1 MMKNSYFLPENPF
14 LILLMPLLAGIFLGV
29 VLPFDALLQVL
40 TISIYTIAF
49 IFFTLNLYY
58 ARWKIYR
65 KPWLGSVLIHV
76 FLLLSGTLFAEKNK
90 EINQKNHFSKQRS
103 DALLVTIIQEPKQSG
118 NLLRFNTSVTH
129 TVFRDKISLSSG
141 SLLVALK
148 LDSNQKTQLNYGD
161 QLLIRNQYK
170 TVDAPFNPAEFNY
183 KLWLQHQNIYFQ
195 TYLNQ
200 NQYQLI
206 ATNQGNPI
214 ISEAL
219 EIRKKM
225 VQKFQQY
232 LQDPDAIAVA
242 STLILGYRADLSQ
255 DVLQAYSKT
264 GTMHVLSVSGMHVA
278 LVYIIIELLLR
289 FLNHKRSTILLKA
302 FISIV
307 LIWLYALLS
316 GFSPA
321 VCRAAVMISFVICG
335 KTYNRHIS
343 MLNILLVSA
352 FMLLLYN
359 PYFITDVG
367 FQLSYLAVFGLI
379 LLQPIIENL
388 LDVKQKYL
396 QKLWAL
402 LSVSLA
408 AQIIT
413 FPVSVFYFHQ
423 FPVYFLLSNLFIVL
437 PSMLI
442 MYVGIA
448 FLAFSNVDLLAK
460 PLAFLL
466 EKTIVIMDSGLAW
479 IEQIPFGSWNKLWI
493 TTPEYLLLYA
503 IICCGFGWM
512 IHRKIFLLKLNA
524 VFIVLFL
531 MSFSYKRYSSGN
543 QQEIVFLNL
552 RRNFGLIC
560 KNGNEAFVITN
571 LKNTDKAFQY
581 SIQPYLDSCQATKIH
596 LFQPEQNFNDAS
608 FIRQNH
614 LIQFQNKLI
623 FVADQHFEHQVF
635 RQKIKVDLVLIT
647 GNPKFN
653 LSQITQN
660 LIFDLLIMDASN
672 SDYHT
677 KKLTAEAVSD
687 GQKIVSLKR
696 NNCLRI
702 NSNQSN

>member
-1 MMKNSYFLPENPF
+1 MKNSYFLPENPF
-14 LILLMPLLAGIFLGV
+14 LILLMPLLSGIFCGV
-29 VLPFDALLQVL
+29 VFPFAAWITLLKL
-40 TISIYTIAF
+40 IIYTTASGF
-49 IFFTLNLYY
+49 FLLNIFY
-58 ARWKIYR
+58 ARLKIYR
-65 KPWLGSVLIHV
+65 TPWLGSMFIHL
-76 FLLLSGTLFAEKNK
+76 FLLFCGILIAEQNK
-90 EINQKNHFSKQRS
+90 EINQENHFSRKKA
-103 DALLVTIIQEPKQSG
+103 DALLVTINQEPKKNG
-118 NLLRFNTSVTH
+118 NLIRFSTSVTH
-129 TVFRDKISLSSG
+129 TVFIGKISVATG

-148 LDSNQKTQLNYGD
+148 LDSNQKNTLNYGD
-161 QLLIRNQYK
+161 QLLVPNQYK
-170 TVDAPFNPAEFNY
+170 PVDAPFNPAEFNY

-195 TYLNQ
+195 TYLNP

-206 ATNQGNPI
+206 AQDKGNPI
-214 ISEAL
+214 IARSL
-219 EIRKKM
+219 LIRQQM
-225 VQKFQQY
+225 VRKFQQY
-232 LQDPDAIAVA
+232 LHNPNAVSVA

-289 FLNHKRSTILLKA
+289 FLNRKRSTIILKA

-321 VCRAAVMISFVICG
+321 VCRAAVMIAFVICG

-359 PYFITDVG
+359 PDFIADAG

-388 LDVKQKYL
+388 LDFKQKYL
-396 QKLWAL
+396 RKLWSL

-442 MYVGIA
+442 MYTGIA
-448 FLAFSNVDLLAK
+448 FLAVSAVPVIAK
-460 PLAFLL
+460 PMAFLL
-466 EKTIVIMDSGLAW
+466 EKTIIGMNNGLLW
-479 IEQIPFGSWNKLWI
+479 IENIPYGSWNRLWI
-493 TTPEYLLLYA
+493 TTLEYLLLYA
-503 IICCGFGWM
+503 MIICVFGWI
-512 IHRKIFLLKLNA
+512 IHRKTFLLKLNA

-531 MSFSYKRYSSGN
+531 MSFSYKRFRAGN
-543 QQEIVFLNL
+543 QQEIIFLNL

-560 KNGNEAFVITN
+560 KNGKEAFVLTD
-571 LKNTDKAFQY
+571 LKMADKSFQY
-581 SIQPYLDSCQATKIH
+581 SVRPFLDSCQSENIH
-596 LFQPEQNFNDAS
+596 LLKPDQDFTDAV
-608 FIRQNH
+608 FIRQKS
-614 LIQFQNKLI
+614 LLQFGNKLI
-623 FVADQHFEHQVF
+623 FIAGQDFTNQHFPH
-635 RQKIKVDLVLIT
+635 KIKVDVVLIT
-647 GNPKFN
+647 GNPKIS
-653 LSQITQN
+653 LKQITQN
-660 LIFDLLIMDASN
+660 LIFDLLLIDATN
-672 SDYHT
+672 SDYHI
-677 KKLTAEAVSD
+677 KKISDEAILD
-687 GQKIVSLKR
+687 GRKIFILKR

-702 NSNQSN
+702 NSN

>member
-1 MMKNSYFLPENPF
+1 MKNSYFLPENPF

-29 VLPFDALLQVL
+29 VFPFDNLIQALS
-40 TISIYTIAF
+40 ISIYTIAF
-49 IFFTLNLYY
+49 VFLMLNFGY
-58 ARWKIYR
+58 AKWKIYR
-65 KPWLGSVLIHV
+65 KPWFGSVLIHV
-76 FLLLSGTLFAEKNK
+76 FLLLSGILFAEQNK
-90 EINQKNHFSKQRS
+90 EINQKDHFSKQKS
-103 DALLVTIIQEPKQSG
+103 DALLITIIQEPKQTGS
-118 NLLRFNTSVTH
+118 LLRFNTSVTH
-129 TVFRDKISLSSG
+129 TVFRGKISVSSG

-170 TVDAPFNPAEFNY
+170 SVDAPFNPAEFNY

-195 TYLNQ
+195 TYLNL

-206 ATNQGNPI
+206 ATNQSNPI
-214 ISEAL
+214 IAKAL
-219 EIRKKM
+219 EIRKQM

-232 LQDPDAIAVA
+232 LHDPDAVAVA

-255 DVLQAYSKT
+255 DILQAYSKT

-289 FLNHKRSTILLKA
+289 FLNRKRSTILLKA

-352 FMLLLYN
+352 FILLLYN
-359 PYFITDVG
+359 PYFINDVG

-379 LLQPIIENL
+379 LLQPVIENL

-396 QKLWAL
+396 RKLWAL

-423 FPVYFLLSNLFIVL
+423 FPVYFLLSNVFIVL

-442 MYVGIA
+442 MYIGIA
-448 FLAFSNVDLLAK
+448 FLAFSNIETVAK

-466 EKTIVIMDSGLAW
+466 EKTIVIMNSGLSW
-479 IEQIPFGSWNKLWI
+479 IEHIPFGSWNKLWI
-493 TTPEYLLLYA
+493 STPEYLLLYA
-503 IICCGFGWM
+503 IICCGFGWI
-512 IHRKIFLLKLNA
+512 IHRKVFLLKMNA

-531 MSFSYKRYSSGN
+531 MSFSYKRYRSAG

-552 RRNFGLIC
+552 RKNFGLIC
-560 KNGNEAFVITN
+560 KNGNEAFVVTD
-571 LKNTDKAFQY
+571 LKSTDKTFQY
-581 SIQPYLDSCQATKIH
+581 SVQPFLDSCQANKIQ
-596 LFQPEQNFNDAS
+596 LLQPEQNFNNAS

-614 LIQFQNKLI
+614 LIQFGNELI
-623 FVADQHFEHQVF
+623 FVADKHFEHQVF
-635 RQKIKVDLVLIT
+635 PQKIKVDLVLIT
-647 GNPKFN
+647 GNPKIN

-660 LIFDLLIMDASN
+660 LVFDLLVIDAGN
-672 SDYHT
+672 SDYHLQ
-677 KKLTAEAVSD
+677 KLSAEAQAD
-687 GQKIVSLKR
+687 GRKIFILKR